1 MTNINNINKIA
12 AICILVAVSTL
23 GFWAG
28 AKIHNAT
35 LKSTFKANV
44 YKNGDTVDVFP
55 VGEPFYPYNWGNWFA
70 LKRMM
75 LQEAH
80 ASAMRFLSL
89 YFDSAA
95 VAVDRRINNWKWD
108 TRDTE
113 YQKLL
118 HEKKQIKAARE
129 RIADVLRKENIA
141 INFVPVLLPPPPPP
155 PELPVTPGEI
165 SAPIQ
170 NEMKKIFP
178 GITEEEMFKL
188 SPERLNALPPNLKK
202 YYTPD
207 GSFDEAMAF
216 LPVEVGPPEPPPSW
230 K

>member
-12 AICILVAVSTL
+12 VICILVAVSML

-28 AKIHNAT
+28 AKIHNVT

-55 VGEPFYPYNWGNWFA
+55 VGEPLYPYKYGNWLV

-75 LQEAH
+75 IPKDYV
-80 ASAMRFLSL
+80 SAMGFLSL
-89 YFDSAA
+89 YFDYAV
-95 VAVDRRINNWKWD
+95 VAVDSRIDNWKWD

-118 HEKKQIKAARE
+118 YEKKQIKAARE

-141 INFVPVLLPPPPPP
+141 MSQFVPVPPPP

-170 NEMKKIFP
+170 NEMKKIFS

-202 YYTPD
+202 YYTPN
-207 GSFDEAMAF
+207 GSFDEMMAF
-216 LPVEVGPPEPPPSW
+216 LPVEVELSEPPPSW

>member
-12 AICILVAVSTL
+12 VICILVAVSTL

-28 AKIHNAT
+28 VKIHNAT
-35 LKSTFKANV
+35 LIATSNANV

-55 VGEPFYPYNWGNWFA
+55 VGEPLYPYKYGQWLT

-95 VAVDRRINNWKWD
+95 VAVDSRINNWKWD

-118 HEKKQIKAARE
+118 YEKKQIKAARD

-141 INFVPVLLPPPPPP
+141 IKFVPVVLPPPPPP
-155 PELPVTPGEI
+155 EIPMVTPEE
-165 SAPIQ
+165 IQ
-170 NEMKKIFP
+170 NEMNKIFP
-178 GITEEEMFKL
+178 GITVEEIFKL

-207 GSFDEAMAF
+207 GSFDDVMAF
-216 LPVEVGPPEPPPSW
+216 LPLNSEQCEPPPPW